1 MQYDTFSHY
10 PSILLSKN
18 AKLPD
23 ARRIYVSLSMYS
35 THSASCMCTRKI
47 GHLGDVYLIYW
58 KQYILLYQICL
69 TNAGRSSTLRD
80 PVPASHLIAKHSW
93 LLEASCCVL
102 GDFSD
107 RLLLLCVSTWAEKTS
122 RTRTKS
128 LMASFFFFTVPTTA
142 GVNQPLVWL
151 TSSLQMPGLHYPVAN
166 DAIVNKRLVLYCN

>member
-93 LLEASCCVL
+93 LLEASCWIL

-128 LMASFFFFTVPTTA
+128 LMAFFFFFYCPRNCRCKPA
-142 GVNQPLVWL
+142 LGV
-151 TSSLQMPGLHYPVAN
+151 TDIFST
-166 DAIVNKRLVLYCN
+166 DAMFALPCCKWCHCQQEASLVL